1 MALEG
6 IQSCFAR
13 RPYLTR
19 SFPRLSIFDYCWK
32 NWKSQ
37 STCYGKGSRR
47 LQQPHDPSFAIGL
60 KRGEEEERKSIFLI
74 QIMRIIFR
82 ERARDEITMIGH
94 SRISTS
100 LHLRKI
106 SRSRGIRAFE
116 VSV

>member
-13 RPYLTR
+13 PPYLTR

-60 KRGEEEERKSIFLI
+60 KREGKKKENQYF
-74 QIMRIIFR
+74 
-82 ERARDEITMIGH
+82 
-94 SRISTS
+94 
-100 LHLRKI
+100 
-106 SRSRGIRAFE
+106 
-116 VSV
+116 